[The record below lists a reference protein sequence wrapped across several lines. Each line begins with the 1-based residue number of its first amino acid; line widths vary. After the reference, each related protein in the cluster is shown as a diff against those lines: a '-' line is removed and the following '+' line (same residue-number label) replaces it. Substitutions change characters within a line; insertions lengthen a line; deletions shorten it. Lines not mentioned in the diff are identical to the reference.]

1 MGNTHLPAGRVQGQ
15 VGQNHSIVPPR
26 LREWRGG
33 PHTPS
38 QEGLRLTPRLLGGQ
52 QTHHGIRE
60 SGEFP
65 VVGSENGLP
74 VAVDEGRV
82 LSNEPQ
88 PILQTRTGI

>member
-1 MGNTHLPAGRVQGQ
+1 M
-15 VGQNHSIVPPR
+15 
-26 LREWRGG
+26 
-33 PHTPS
+33 
-38 QEGLRLTPRLLGGQ
+38 PRLLGGQ
-52 QTHHGIRE
+52 QTHHGVRE